1 MRQLS
6 ESAQLRYSFVCNVV
20 VAVCN
25 EVDNDRLNDIALLCA
40 ELTAGCSAL
49 SAEWLGV
56 LTALCYSASTYIDV
70 LTQVDVQDNSIHH
83 NLAILFSVLLA
94 RHCFGL
100 QDFLLYVGVPSLVKI
115 WNEGR
120 SDADSEA
127 EAGARLTCHLV
138 LRLFKTSDAPHP
150 ACYSNS
156 NSSHSV
162 NASPHHTLQQQQQ
175 QQQQQSTTSPSLGV
189 KLACDRH
196 LLAATHNSISVG
208 PVLAVLKA
216 ILVLADRVPAEGTNL
231 RLFIRLFIKLL
242 V

>member
-1 MRQLS
+1 M
-6 ESAQLRYSFVCNVV
+6 
-20 VAVCN
+20 
-25 EVDNDRLNDIALLCA
+25 
-40 ELTAGCSAL
+40 
-49 SAEWLGV
+49 
-56 LTALCYSASTYIDV
+56 
-70 LTQVDVQDNSIHH
+70 
-83 NLAILFSVLLA
+83 A

-120 SDADSEA
+120 SEADFEA

-138 LRLFKTSDAPHP
+138 LRLFKTSDAPYP
-150 ACYSNS
+150 ACYS

-162 NASPHHTLQQQQQ
+162 NASPHHTLQT
-175 QQQQQSTTSPSLGV
+175 SSPSLGV

-216 ILVLADRVPAEGTNL
+216 ILVLADRVPAEGI
-231 RLFIRLFIKLL
+231 FKGL

>member
-1 MRQLS
+1 MNIFNLIYFY
-6 ESAQLRYSFVCNVV
+6 L
-20 VAVCN
+20 
-25 EVDNDRLNDIALLCA
+25 I
-40 ELTAGCSAL
+40 
-49 SAEWLGV
+49 
-56 LTALCYSASTYIDV
+56 
-70 LTQVDVQDNSIHH
+70 QDNAIHH
-83 NLAILFSVLLA
+83 NLAVLFSVLLA

-115 WNEGR
+115 WNEGSR
-120 SDADSEA
+120 SEADPEA

-156 NSSHSV
+156 SHSV
-162 NASPHHTLQQQQQ
+162 NASPHHTLQQ
-175 QQQQQSTTSPSLGV
+175 STSTSLGV

-216 ILVLADRVPAEGTNL
+216 ILVLADRVPTEGDFFKIL
-231 RLFIRLFIKLL
+231 
-242 V
+242 